1 MQNLLSSKNL
11 KIDKSIHSAYVKA
24 IRSAQH
30 FVYIE
35 NQYFVGSSYSW
46 PTYKNAGIDLPQT
59 LLSLYEHLVSWNTA
73 IVILI
78 FLCRC

>member
-1 MQNLLSSKNL
+1 MQNLLSGKNL

-35 NQYFVGSSYSW
+35 NQYFVGSSYFW
-46 PTYKNAGIDLPQT
+46 PTYKNAGT
-59 LLSLYEHLVSWNTA
+59 E
-73 IVILI
+73 
-78 FLCRC
+78 